1 MSHVKGSRSYSSP
14 RREAAARATRRAV
27 IDAAHR
33 RFAAQGYA
41 ATTIE
46 QIAETAEVSRPTVY
60 AVGAKAEL
68 LKLVRDVA
76 IAGDD
81 EPIAVPER
89 QPVEQMK
96 AAPDPEATL
105 RLHARNV
112 AAINRRY
119 VEVDEV
125 LRQAAGADPE
135 LRRLWRDAEQQRHDG
150 ASIVID
156 NVLEKGDLKPGLE
169 RNGAVDVLLLLMA
182 PDHLRRLRDR
192 GWDDTSYQ
200 RWLADTF
207 VSQLLPT
214 SATRDDR
221 G

>member
-1 MSHVKGSRSYSSP
+1 MSGVKGSRSYSSP

-33 RFAAQGYA
+33 LFVAQGYA

-46 QIAETAEVSRPTVY
+46 QIAEAAEVSRPTVY
-60 AVGAKAEL
+60 SVGTKAEL

-89 QPVEQMK
+89 QPVKKMK
-96 AAPDPEATL
+96 AAPDPEETL

-119 VEVDEV
+119 DEVDEV

-135 LRRLWRDAEQQRHDG
+135 LHQLWQDAEQQRHDG

-156 NVLEKGDLKPGLE
+156 NVLEKGDLKPGLD
-169 RNGAVDVLLLLMA
+169 RGDAIDILWLLMA
-182 PDHLRRLRDR
+182 PDHLHRLRDR
-192 GWDDTSYQ
+192 GWDASDYQ
-200 RWLADTF
+200 RWLADTL
-207 VSQLLPT
+207 VSQLLP
-214 SATRDDR
+214 
-221 G
+221 